1 MWHPFCVKTTEAGKQ
16 RRSIQRLKRK
26 ADHILDFR
34 GSITSMSLLKLIQ
47 TFREMNPNEVL
58 ELLGNNLD
66 ARSDLFKVLPDDAY
80 ELIFL
85 DVVEEGG
92 CFYRIQ
98 LKKIKIG

>member
-1 MWHPFCVKTTEAGKQ
+1 M
-16 RRSIQRLKRK
+16 KRN

-47 TFREMNPNEVL
+47 TFREMKPNEVL

-66 ARSDLFKVLPDDAY
+66 TRSDLFKVLPDDAY

-85 DVVEEGG
+85 DVVEEGEY
-92 CFYRIQ
+92 FYRIQ
-98 LKKIKIG
+98 FKKKK

>member
-1 MWHPFCVKTTEAGKQ
+1 MKP
-16 RRSIQRLKRK
+16 K

-47 TFREMNPNEVL
+47 TFREMKTNEVL

-66 ARSDLFKVLPDDAY
+66 TRSDLFKVLPDDAY

-85 DVVEEGG
+85 DVGEEGDY
-92 CFYRIQ
+92 FYRIQ
-98 LKKIKIG
+98 LKKKK

>member
-1 MWHPFCVKTTEAGKQ
+1 M
-16 RRSIQRLKRK
+16 KRK

-47 TFREMNPNEVL
+47 TFREMRPNEVL

-66 ARSDLFKVLPDDAY
+66 TRSDLFKVLPDDAY

-85 DVVEEGG
+85 DVVEEGD
-92 CFYRIQ
+92 CFYQIQ
-98 LKKIKIG
+98 LKKKK